1 MGKSEAGGASRVFT
15 LVLVAIAILSLCG
28 AVVYLLSDINH
39 RRYRLTTIEQT
50 LVVERGRMLPIGF
63 KTFEPKANDLK
74 AAYAPIAIP
83 PGESL
88 GRPEIFDDRAD
99 IDRALFSLLASWS
112 RERLSSAKAGDF
124 ELAAGY
130 VRRCE
135 LLPGLSEEQRIEL
148 RTMRADMAYK
158 NGRRMLG
165 DVVERLKKARAEFVL
180 SKELGTSR
188 PNDVDLW
195 IADVDRRIRDY
206 QGAEKA
212 QPTTPGTAVPSPNPV
227 NPGIPELPPTPTP
240 SEDTPQPKWRL

>member
-1 MGKSEAGGASRVFT
+1 MGNSEAGSAGRAFT
-15 LVLVAIAILSLCG
+15 VVLSLLAILGLGG

-39 RRYRLTTIEQT
+39 RHYRLGTVEHT

-63 KTFEPKANDLK
+63 KTFEPKAADLV

-88 GRPEIFDDRAD
+88 GRSEIFEDRAD
-99 IDRALFSLLASWS
+99 VDRALFSLLASWA
-112 RERLSSAKAGDF
+112 RERFNSTKPGAF

-148 RTMRADMAYK
+148 RSMRADIAYK

-180 SKELGTSR
+180 AKELGTSR
-188 PNDVDLW
+188 PNDVDMW

-206 QGAEKA
+206 HDGLN
-212 QPTTPGTAVPSPNPV
+212 PMPSDSGSPSPNPD
-227 NPGIPELPPTPTP
+227 NPEQPGLPSTPKAP
-240 SEDTPQPKWRL
+240 GEAPQPKWRL